1 MNRPKVARPETGVDT
16 GPSARATVAILD
28 FGSQYTQLIARRV
41 RESRVYCEI
50 FPHDVT
56 LSELRAKNV
65 IGVILSGGPASVYEP
80 DAPDIDPSI
89 LAGGIP
95 VLGICY
101 GMQLMAHVLGGDV
114 VAEGKREYGPATVE
128 IAEHAGIFE
137 GLGSH
142 ERAWVSHG
150 DTVRRPPAGFT
161 VIARSET
168 VPIAAMSDGGT
179 RFAVQF
185 HPEVAHTPH
194 GAEILRNFLYRV
206 CGAVGD
212 WTPAAF
218 VDEAVSEL
226 GAKIGDR
233 HAICALSGGV
243 DSAVAAALVARA
255 IGDRLTCVFV
265 DTGLLRQNEAKEVV
279 ATFGPRMRL
288 HVVNAAES
296 FLEKLAGVDD
306 PERKRAIIGEEFV
319 RRFEAAARMEGFI
332 SEGGEKGLL
341 VQGTIYPDVI
351 ESRSRDSKTSAR
363 IKTHHNVGG
372 LPEVMSLEIVEPLRR
387 LFKDEVRRVGAE
399 LGIPED
405 ILWRHPFPGPGLAVR
420 VIGAVDRERLDMLRR
435 ADAIYIEELR
445 AADLYRTVAQ
455 AFAVLTPVRSVGV
468 QGDFR
473 TYGSLLALRAVTTE
487 DFMTADWARLPYDLI
502 ERVSARIVNEVP
514 GVNRVVYDVS
524 SKPPATI
531 EWE

>member
-1 MNRPKVARPETGVDT
+1 MKTPKISRPETGAES
-16 GPSARATVAILD
+16 GLSARATIAILD

-56 LSELRAKNV
+56 LEELRARGV

-80 DAPDIDPSI
+80 GAPDINPSI

-128 IAEHAGIFE
+128 IAEHSGIFE
-137 GLGSH
+137 GLGPT

-150 DTVRRPPAGFT
+150 DTVRTPPPGFT
-161 VIARSET
+161 TIARTAT
-168 VPIAAMSDGGT
+168 VPVAAMSDGNT

-185 HPEVAHTPH
+185 HPEVAHTPR
-194 GAEILRNFLYRV
+194 GAEVLRNFLYRV
-206 CGAVGD
+206 CGATGD

-218 VDEAVSEL
+218 VEEAVREL
-226 GAKIGDR
+226 RAKIGDR

-265 DTGLLRQNEAKEVV
+265 DTGLLRANEAEEVV

-288 HVVNAAES
+288 HVVNAADS
-296 FLEKLAGVDD
+296 FLEKLAGVED

-319 RRFEAAARMEGFI
+319 RRFETSARMEGFI
-332 SEGGEKGLL
+332 SDGGEKGLL

-351 ESRSRDSKTSAR
+351 ESRSRESKTSAR

-372 LPEVMSLEIVEPLRR
+372 LPEVMALEVVEPLRR

-420 VIGAVDRERLDMLRR
+420 VLGPIDRESLDTLRK
-435 ADAIYIEELR
+435 ADAIFLEELR

-473 TYGSLLALRAVTTE
+473 TYGALVALRAVTTE
-487 DFMTADWARLPYDLI
+487 DFMTADWARLPYDLL

>member
-1 MNRPKVARPETGVDT
+1 MNRSKVARPEDGVGT
-16 GPSARATVAILD
+16 GPSRRATVAILD

-56 LSELRAKNV
+56 RAELDARGV
-65 IGVILSGGPASVYEP
+65 IGAILSGGPASVYEP
-80 DAPDIDPSI
+80 GAPGIDPAI
-89 LAGGIP
+89 LDGTVP
-95 VLGICY
+95 VLGVCY
-101 GMQLMAHVLGGDV
+101 GMQLMAQVLGGDV
-114 VAEGKREYGPATVE
+114 VAEGKREYGPATIE
-128 IAEHAGIFE
+128 IADHGGIFE
-137 GLGSH
+137 GLGKA
-142 ERAWVSHG
+142 ERAWMSHG
-150 DTVRRPPAGFT
+150 DTVRTPPAGFVT
-161 VIARSET
+161 LASTPT
-168 VPIAAMSDGGT
+168 VPVAAMSDG
-179 RFAVQF
+179 RARYAVQF

-206 CGAVGD
+206 CGATGD

-218 VDEAVSEL
+218 IEEAIAEIRARV
-226 GAKIGDR
+226 GDR

-243 DSAVAAALVARA
+243 DSAVAATLVARA

-265 DTGLLRQNEAKEVV
+265 DSGLLRANEADEVV
-279 ATFGPRMRL
+279 ATFGPRLRL
-288 HVVNAAES
+288 IHVDAAER
-296 FLEKLAGVDD
+296 FLTKLAGVED

-319 RRFEAAARMEGFI
+319 RCFEEQAARVGNVD
-332 SEGGEKGLL
+332 LL

-351 ESRSRDSKTSAR
+351 ESRSRESKTSAR

-372 LPEVMSLEIVEPLRR
+372 LPEVMSLEVVEPLRR

-420 VIGAVDRERLDMLRR
+420 VVGAIDGERLATLRH
-435 ADAIYIEELR
+435 ADAIFIEELR
-445 AADLYRTVAQ
+445 AADLYRSVAQ

-468 QGDFR
+468 QGDYR
-473 TYGSLLALRAVTTE
+473 TYASLLALRAVTTE
-487 DFMTADWARLPYDLI
+487 DFMTADWARLPYDLL

-524 SKPPATI
+524 SKPPSTI

>member
-1 MNRPKVARPETGVDT
+1 
-16 GPSARATVAILD
+16 
-28 FGSQYTQLIARRV
+28 
-41 RESRVYCEI
+41 
-50 FPHDVT
+50 
-56 LSELRAKNV
+56 
-65 IGVILSGGPASVYEP
+65 VYEP
-80 DAPDIDPSI
+80 GAPEIDPSI
-89 LAGGIP
+89 LAGVMP

-128 IAEHAGIFE
+128 IAEPSGIFE
-137 GLGSH
+137 GLGAT

-150 DTVRRPPAGFT
+150 DTVRRPPPGFSI
-161 VIARSET
+161 IARTDT
-168 VPIAAMSDGGT
+168 VPVAAMSDGNT

-185 HPEVAHTPH
+185 HPEVAHTPR

-206 CGAVGD
+206 CGASGD

-218 VDEAVSEL
+218 VEEAVAEL
-226 GAKIGDR
+226 RARIGSR
-233 HAICALSGGV
+233 QAICALSGGV

-265 DTGLLRQNEAKEVV
+265 DTGLLRENEAKEVV
-279 ATFGPRMRL
+279 ATFGPKMRL

-296 FLEKLAGVDD
+296 FLRKLAGVDD

-319 RRFEAAARMEGFI
+319 RCFERAARKEGFVQ
-332 SEGGEKGLL
+332 GGQKGLL

-351 ESRSRDSKTSAR
+351 ESRARESKTSAR

-372 LPEVMSLEIVEPLRR
+372 LPEVMALEVVEPLRR

-420 VIGAVDRERLDMLRR
+420 VVGPVDREKLDTLRR
-435 ADAIYIEELR
+435 ADAIFLEELR
-445 AADLYRTVAQ
+445 AADLYRSVAQ

-473 TYGSLLALRAVTTE
+473 TYGALVALRAVTTE
-487 DFMTADWARLPYDLI
+487 DFMTADWARLPYDLL
-502 ERVSARIVNEVP
+502 ERTSARIVNEVP